1 MNSQNTGLLDIDML
15 AKLLGVSKSTIYRLR
30 CYSPEKVPP
39 AIKIGS
45 HVRWRPS
52 DVQAWL
58 EKQSE
63 VAA

>member
-1 MNSQNTGLLDIDML
+1 MNDIDNPLLTVKEL
-15 AKLLGVSKSTIYRLR
+15 AKYLGVSASSISHNR

-52 DVQAWL
+52 DVQAWID
-58 EKQSE
+58 KQSE